1 MYIYLFQTN
10 THVYGWDKWLDSSE
24 RLWGKRRKSD
34 INLSN
39 LLNLRIIFVTFP
51 PDLYPG
57 TSIGFAGIMSPAL
70 FFSNN
75 QKCFQR
81 FPTLPISSLKC
92 PTYSTLTVP
101 EWHVRENEA
110 CFVKATT
117 ISDLQCITSWKVS
130 EERGVVERFKSHYK
144 IPPLMWVLQFGCNV
158 ISLLFSCY
166 SDFSIWP
173 LAKTNHSTLPN
184 TSPGQHW

>member
-1 MYIYLFQTN
+1 MIIQKDGEQYLFGN
-10 THVYGWDKWLDSSE
+10 VYLSFPNKYTCVHGWDKWLDSSE
-24 RLWGKRRKSD
+24 RLWGKRRKPD
-34 INLSN
+34 IDLSN

-57 TSIGFAGIMSPAL
+57 TSIGFAGNV

-117 ISDLQCITSWKVS
+117 ILDLQCITSWKVS
-130 EERGVVERFKSHYK
+130 EERGVVERFESHYK
-144 IPPLMWVLQFGCNV
+144 ISSPDVGSP
-158 ISLLFSCY
+158 
-166 SDFSIWP
+166 IWM
-173 LAKTNHSTLPN
+173 
-184 TSPGQHW
+184 